1 MLFVKRFPLRVKGF
15 VLCMDSGGMRL
26 ERKEMRSQFFQVCLV
41 TFRIE
46 LRTMQPFELL
56 DEFGVRRLE

>member
-1 MLFVKRFPLRVKGF
+1 VLFVKRFPLCVKGF
-15 VLCMDSGGMRL
+15 VLCMDSGGVRL

-46 LRTMQPFELL
+46 LLTMQPFELL
-56 DEFGVRRLE
+56 DEFGVRRIE